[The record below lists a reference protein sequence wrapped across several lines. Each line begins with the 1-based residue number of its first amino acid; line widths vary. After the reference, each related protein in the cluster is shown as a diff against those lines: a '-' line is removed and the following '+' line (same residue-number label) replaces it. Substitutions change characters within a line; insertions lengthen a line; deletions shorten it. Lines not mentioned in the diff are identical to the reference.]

1 MAAVLKIGG
10 SLSENPA
17 NLTELCH
24 RLSDFAKVHKMVIV
38 PGGAEFADTVRK
50 INKKYR
56 LSNEVTH
63 KMAILA
69 MDQYGLL
76 LSDTISESYVT
87 SDLKDVNKISKGKI
101 PIFLPSQVMFHEDPL
116 ENSWD
121 VTSDSIAAYV
131 AGELQAEKLVLVT
144 DVDGIFLEAPK
155 TRKTKL
161 FETLT
166 AKELQS
172 WNKRT
177 SVDKTLPKML
187 QQIKMKCYVVNG
199 NHPERIKHIL
209 ENKKT
214 VCTQITS
221 Y

>member
-1 MAAVLKIGG
+1 MEAVLKIGG
-10 SLSENPA
+10 SLSENPT
-17 NLTELCH
+17 NLAKLCEV
-24 RLSDFAKVHKMVIV
+24 LSDLGKFHRTVIV
-38 PGGAEFADTVRK
+38 PGGAEFADAVRK
-50 INKKYR
+50 IDEQYV

-76 LSDTISESYVT
+76 LSDITPDSYV
-87 SDLKDVNKISKGKI
+87 SYELKEVSTHQNGKI
-101 PIFLPSQVMFHEDPL
+101 PILLPSQVMFREDPL

-121 VTSDSIAAYV
+121 VTSDSIAAYF

-144 DVDGIFLEAPK
+144 DVDGIFLEDPK
-155 TRKTKL
+155 AGESKFL
-161 FETLT
+161 ETVT
-166 AKELQS
+166 VNQLQR

-177 SVDKTLPKML
+177 SVDRSLPKIL
-187 QQIKMKCYVVNG
+187 QKTKVKCFVVNG
-199 NHPERIKHIL
+199 NRPERIEQIL

-214 VCTQITS
+214 VCTQITG